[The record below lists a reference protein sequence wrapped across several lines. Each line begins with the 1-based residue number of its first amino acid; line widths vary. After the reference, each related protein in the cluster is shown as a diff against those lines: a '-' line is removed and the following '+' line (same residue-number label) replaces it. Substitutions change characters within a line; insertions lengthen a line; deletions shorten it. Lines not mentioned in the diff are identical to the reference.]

1 MGIVIKRGQ
10 MTNIKGKNRG
20 KRGKILI
27 IIWKYLTNY
36 FLLPKLELRIFFV
49 IQCCL
54 VYLIHKVSITTFLLF
69 SQYLVMLYREQ
80 PTICIINLICIE
92 SKNER
97 KKYMYKIHSPTK
109 TLRTFGEA
117 YSSISLNHSGQQS
130 NVGWLDTS

>member
-1 MGIVIKRGQ
+1 M
-10 MTNIKGKNRG
+10 
-20 KRGKILI
+20 KILD
-27 IIWKYLTNY
+27 
-36 FLLPKLELRIFFV
+36 KLFFTSEVRIFFV

-97 KKYMYKIHSPTK
+97 EKIYVQN
-109 TLRTFGEA
+109 TLT
-117 YSSISLNHSGQQS
+117 N
-130 NVGWLDTS
+130 